1 MKKFLLLFIASVAT
15 ISMMAS
21 GTGDGSSKANA
32 IDFDWDKGVTHEGG
46 VTALWYRVDLAP
58 LYEEENPS
66 LTLYLTNPSNV
77 VGTSV
82 DVSMKAT
89 VAGQEE
95 SKNYS
100 IAARQYKT
108 YTANASTL
116 VYLKQ
121 TEIYLTLKSNGKIKL
136 SAKVFE
142 SADLDETCKDARVL
156 KWNTVTSQEPMYSAW
171 WKVDLKPVKEAV
183 KKDAKITIT
192 NTGSKFVTLKVGQSL
207 DCPSSGVTKR
217 SYDLAPGEKVI
228 DTVPQ
233 SMIQSVQP
241 DELYFGVE
249 NETSEISM
257 LVELV
262 DQPEEPIIPAMA
274 DFETLHVTDTMVITA
289 NKKHYYRIS
298 VAEMRDTAKYEPE
311 FTYRNLGSTPA
322 KVSVKMAFKVPA
334 FGTSNTDYE
343 LLANGGEEIVVYK
356 KNMLDGLS
364 EDIQYIYLLTECD
377 QDINFYG
384 RFKHVR
390 EGKAC
395 KTNID
400 FNWEDGHTQEAR
412 TTQWYAVNVADARDN
427 IQDIVV
433 HLVNLGSE
441 KATVKSSLA
450 FSCPYIDLQE
460 LSRTIDADGKEVTR
474 RIAYSTYAML
484 TDTVWI
490 GLETSQ
496 DLKFWATTQDAPKK
510 AVIDSTCL
518 TEAVTFNWEEGVK
531 QAANDTVW
539 YLIDMT
545 QVRDLAAKF
554 PTIVVQNLSST
565 ETANIKGELSLE
577 CPDSIA
583 NQTRS
588 VSIAANGTFT
598 KQLSRNLFENIV
610 QDLIYIRVIT
620 DQEVSLQVRLTEE
633 AAGTSCASA
642 IPFNWQT
649 GNSQNA
655 NEALWYVV
663 DLRTVMK
670 EGYDIRAHLKN
681 RDNAQSKGYVQVA
694 YSCPIPELT
703 SIQEFKLSPLK
714 QSDATIRNSALETIE
729 DSIVYIKVQGSTA
742 LRFWVDTIQPAP
754 FDTITGEG
762 ITLTPIAWNT
772 EYTQDQD
779 TAWYI
784 IPQSE
789 IEYARN
795 AEVKMTPVVYVTNLG
810 DAMTIKGEGAFAF
823 PIGKTM
829 MSKELKLKK
838 NQAYKDTIPAGTF
851 EQFLK
856 KDSIIIRVTRPAGA
870 ANFTFKAQLTKAQNG
885 NSRKDAIPFRLGT
898 LIEQSANSSIWYK
911 MVTAEWKK
919 NKTMYN
925 KSLRAFT
932 KNVGTITADITVEAY
947 DSYESQVNLL
957 ESQGHIRSPKGEIR
971 QRTFPAQVVYG
982 LGDVEIYF
990 RVTTTDTLIFQTYL
1004 DGVYADQPYDPAQ
1017 EQAKLLVPNVQYTI
1031 PGDNQEHWYRVCI
1044 PYVRNNYKYT
1054 HGCTLEYELEKATTI
1069 EATATLQDSMTCAM
1083 PVRKR
1088 TVNATGNHNQGTKYL
1103 SEIIAEAVQRGA
1115 HRKLDITTFQE
1126 DYVDSL
1132 LRRYI
1137 TSDSISAYVRIKS
1150 DKPIKARLNMPQIT
1164 GDDCLNAMAFD
1175 WEHGNV
1181 NPKGNNTWFMVKLD
1195 STLIPDT
1202 CDLRLHVENWSSE
1215 DASATAGLRFKCEEK
1230 PMVSITKTVP
1240 ADDERTQDIDRD
1252 LLANMGWPSNMLIE
1266 YFSEQTTHIW
1276 IELIPNTPR
1285 DTVRDTVIIYAC
1297 QGADTIVDG
1306 IVHTIDSTDVT
1317 SLTWET
1323 TFELRDSVKA
1333 AMYDS
1338 IVTYEAVVLLDPTFP
1353 TFDEFGAMPVI
1364 KRGSAIDVTAA
1375 DTWLKAL
1382 WAAEKTDTI
1391 KPVTSLE
1398 WQYST
1403 DGVTYVAVDATPLS
1417 SERINIKYVA
1427 EVQCGDLFED
1437 VFKNTVRD
1445 TLETTA
1451 CNSFEWVISATDT
1464 RKYITDTID
1473 SVGFIDTN
1481 LGDSIAYLN
1490 LTVNNPFQANL
1501 ELVRKFGNRLLMI
1514 NRNAIN
1520 AMPGFEN
1527 IIDSIDRG
1535 AGNVKWYK
1543 EATPADI
1550 LVSTDY
1556 YYTLPSGE
1564 PLPAGETYYA
1574 VLDIPATAGNCGLKG
1589 ETEHYTIPVGAGA
1602 PALVPSLAKPG
1613 ENIQVINLNPE
1624 LETIVRLYTSE
1635 GLLQATYYVAGQET
1649 YTIKAADARGF
1660 YMVELS
1666 NSEMKST
1673 LRYIVK

>member
-1 MKKFLLLFIASVAT
+1 
-15 ISMMAS
+15 
-21 GTGDGSSKANA
+21 GSSKANA

-577 CPDSIA
+577 CP
-583 NQTRS
+583 
-588 VSIAANGTFT
+588 
-598 KQLSRNLFENIV
+598 
-610 QDLIYIRVIT
+610 
-620 DQEVSLQVRLTEE
+620 
-633 AAGTSCASA
+633 
-642 IPFNWQT
+642 
-649 GNSQNA
+649 
-655 NEALWYVV
+655 
-663 DLRTVMK
+663 
-670 EGYDIRAHLKN
+670 
-681 RDNAQSKGYVQVA
+681 
-694 YSCPIPELT
+694 
-703 SIQEFKLSPLK
+703 
-714 QSDATIRNSALETIE
+714 
-729 DSIVYIKVQGSTA
+729 
-742 LRFWVDTIQPAP
+742 
-754 FDTITGEG
+754 
-762 ITLTPIAWNT
+762 
-772 EYTQDQD
+772 
-779 TAWYI
+779 
-784 IPQSE
+784 
-789 IEYARN
+789 
-795 AEVKMTPVVYVTNLG
+795 
-810 DAMTIKGEGAFAF
+810 
-823 PIGKTM
+823 
-829 MSKELKLKK
+829 
-838 NQAYKDTIPAGTF
+838 
-851 EQFLK
+851 
-856 KDSIIIRVTRPAGA
+856 
-870 ANFTFKAQLTKAQNG
+870 
-885 NSRKDAIPFRLGT
+885 
-898 LIEQSANSSIWYK
+898 
-911 MVTAEWKK
+911 
-919 NKTMYN
+919 
-925 KSLRAFT
+925 
-932 KNVGTITADITVEAY
+932 
-947 DSYESQVNLL
+947 
-957 ESQGHIRSPKGEIR
+957 
-971 QRTFPAQVVYG
+971 
-982 LGDVEIYF
+982 
-990 RVTTTDTLIFQTYL
+990 
-1004 DGVYADQPYDPAQ
+1004 
-1017 EQAKLLVPNVQYTI
+1017 
-1031 PGDNQEHWYRVCI
+1031 
-1044 PYVRNNYKYT
+1044 
-1054 HGCTLEYELEKATTI
+1054 
-1069 EATATLQDSMTCAM
+1069 
-1083 PVRKR
+1083 
-1088 TVNATGNHNQGTKYL
+1088 
-1103 SEIIAEAVQRGA
+1103 
-1115 HRKLDITTFQE
+1115 
-1126 DYVDSL
+1126 
-1132 LRRYI
+1132 
-1137 TSDSISAYVRIKS
+1137 
-1150 DKPIKARLNMPQIT
+1150 
-1164 GDDCLNAMAFD
+1164 
-1175 WEHGNV
+1175 
-1181 NPKGNNTWFMVKLD
+1181 
-1195 STLIPDT
+1195 
-1202 CDLRLHVENWSSE
+1202 
-1215 DASATAGLRFKCEEK
+1215 
-1230 PMVSITKTVP
+1230 
-1240 ADDERTQDIDRD
+1240 
-1252 LLANMGWPSNMLIE
+1252 
-1266 YFSEQTTHIW
+1266 
-1276 IELIPNTPR
+1276 
-1285 DTVRDTVIIYAC
+1285 
-1297 QGADTIVDG
+1297 
-1306 IVHTIDSTDVT
+1306 
-1317 SLTWET
+1317 
-1323 TFELRDSVKA
+1323 
-1333 AMYDS
+1333 
-1338 IVTYEAVVLLDPTFP
+1338 
-1353 TFDEFGAMPVI
+1353 
-1364 KRGSAIDVTAA
+1364 
-1375 DTWLKAL
+1375 
-1382 WAAEKTDTI
+1382 
-1391 KPVTSLE
+1391 
-1398 WQYST
+1398 
-1403 DGVTYVAVDATPLS
+1403 
-1417 SERINIKYVA
+1417 
-1427 EVQCGDLFED
+1427 
-1437 VFKNTVRD
+1437 
-1445 TLETTA
+1445 
-1451 CNSFEWVISATDT
+1451 
-1464 RKYITDTID
+1464 
-1473 SVGFIDTN
+1473 
-1481 LGDSIAYLN
+1481 
-1490 LTVNNPFQANL
+1490 
-1501 ELVRKFGNRLLMI
+1501 
-1514 NRNAIN
+1514 
-1520 AMPGFEN
+1520 
-1527 IIDSIDRG
+1527 
-1535 AGNVKWYK
+1535 
-1543 EATPADI
+1543 
-1550 LVSTDY
+1550 
-1556 YYTLPSGE
+1556 
-1564 PLPAGETYYA
+1564 
-1574 VLDIPATAGNCGLKG
+1574 
-1589 ETEHYTIPVGAGA
+1589 
-1602 PALVPSLAKPG
+1602 
-1613 ENIQVINLNPE
+1613 
-1624 LETIVRLYTSE
+1624 
-1635 GLLQATYYVAGQET
+1635 
-1649 YTIKAADARGF
+1649 
-1660 YMVELS
+1660 
-1666 NSEMKST
+1666 
-1673 LRYIVK
+1673 